1 MNGKIRVQQAVP
13 FLTPELVLQAYADGL
28 FPMAES
34 YRDSRLYWID
44 PDWRAIFPFGG
55 FHVPRRLVR
64 TVRSG
69 KFEVRVDTAFPEV
82 VKACA
87 TLTPK
92 RRDTWISERI
102 VTLYTALH
110 ERGYAHS
117 VECWHDERLAGGL
130 YGVALGGGYFGESMF
145 TQERDASKVALVHL
159 YERLRAGGF
168 VLFDIQFITPHLS
181 QFGAI
186 EIPRADYLARLR
198 EALKVDARF
207 YSWEEDSARGGEL
220 QSITQ
225 TS

>member
-1 MNGKIRVQQAVP
+1 MNGRIRVQQAVSY
-13 FLTPELVLQAYADGL
+13 LTPELVLQAYANGL

-44 PDWRAIFPFGG
+44 PDWRAIFPFGA
-55 FHVPRRLVR
+55 FHVPRRLAR

-69 KFEVRVDTAFPEV
+69 KFEVRVDTAFAEV
-82 VKACA
+82 IKACA

-92 RRDTWISERI
+92 RHDTWISERI
-102 VTLYTALH
+102 VSLYTALH
-110 ERGYAHS
+110 QQGYAHS
-117 VECWHDERLAGGL
+117 VECWHKKRLAGGL
-130 YGVALGGGYFGESMF
+130 YGVALGGAFFGESMF
-145 TQERDASKVALVHL
+145 AEERDTSKVALVHL

-168 VLFDIQFITPHLS
+168 VLFDIQFVTPHLS
-181 QFGAI
+181 QFGAV
-186 EIPRADYLARLR
+186 EIPRTEYLVRLR

-207 YSWEEDSARGGEL
+207 YPWEEDSARGGEL